1 MNDRSWMILI
11 AGFFGL
17 VTTLIFYL
25 ALLFFQNENADFA
38 CENPAAAVPGIKLED
53 IRDIGFENSYLNLG
67 GRCEYRL
74 DDGSVVV
81 TREPGWWFSGMIA
94 CFVAL
99 LALVAGWMAMRKG
112 HVAVLFG
119 LTALLAPPL
128 GLALAVAVPRRGS
141 PQGRDA
147 L

>member
-1 MNDRSWMILI
+1 MSS
-11 AGFFGL
+11 F
-17 VTTLIFYL
+17 
-25 ALLFFQNENADFA
+25 
-38 CENPAAAVPGIKLED
+38 
-53 IRDIGFENSYLNLG
+53 G
-67 GRCEYRL
+67 GRIDFRGCG
-74 DDGSVVV
+74 DGMGLFLTSC
-81 TREPGWWFSGMIA
+81 FGMIA